1 MPATSSR
8 RRPVRELFA
17 HPRHP
22 YSAKLLAATPG
33 ETASLADMAS
43 IPGGLPD
50 LRRPDLPPCR
60 YSERCERRLD
70 DCAKPLPHRHVGE
83 RHIVACWNPL

>member
-1 MPATSSR
+1 M
-8 RRPVRELFA
+8 
-17 HPRHP
+17 
-22 YSAKLLAATPG
+22 AATPG

-50 LRRPDLPPCR
+50 LRRTNLPPCR
-60 YSERCERRLD
+60 YSERCERRLE
-70 DCAKPLPHRHVGE
+70 DCAKPLPYRHVGE

>member
-1 MPATSSR
+1 
-8 RRPVRELFA
+8 
-17 HPRHP
+17 
-22 YSAKLLAATPG
+22 
-33 ETASLADMAS
+33 MAS

-70 DCAKPLPHRHVGE
+70 DCAKPLPQRHVGE